1 MNKRKIYQFFEEKDL
16 IVEQLGLSFSDLN
29 YNHCWYPSSGMDFRP
44 LVHFE
49 SSELVENTRPTVYL
63 YSDSNILG
71 YSRISRNPFESGMVL
86 FKSTKDQTIL
96 TVKSCTK
103 VHLKQVMDFMPFEV
117 DTFNNGILHSSFKD
131 ELSGSVFFIITELEC
146 IRNSRKVKVEV
157 PLFYFTYENM
167 DLLMNFLLP
176 NSINVHTL
184 IHVLDGSSYGG
195 SEVSMHFIY
204 QFIKELKMK
213 RIITDANLSSKE
225 IDYELMERQ
234 ILEYYHFQVN
244 NNFFGRS
251 NKYISQGIFDSF
263 RINPN
268 PIENW
273 KTNSFLLQPCEEGFT
288 KNVAEKVFCYYR

>member
-1 MNKRKIYQFFEEKDL
+1 MNKRKIYQFFQEKDL

-86 FKSTKDQTIL
+86 FKSAKDQTIL
-96 TVKSCTK
+96 TVKSCNK

-167 DLLMNFLLP
+167 DFLMNFLLP
-176 NSINVHTL
+176 NSINVQTL
-184 IHVLDGSSYGG
+184 IHILDGSTYGG
-195 SEVSMHFIY
+195 SQFSMHFIY
-204 QFIKELKMK
+204 QFTKELKLK
-213 RIITDANLSSKE
+213 RIVTDADLSSKKV
-225 IDYELMERQ
+225 DFDLMERQ
-234 ILEYYHFQVN
+234 LLEYYHFQVD
-244 NNFFGRS
+244 NNFFDRD
-251 NKYISQGIFDSF
+251 NKYVSEKIFKSF
-263 RINPN
+263 LVNRNPL
-268 PIENW
+268 ENW
-273 KTNSFLLQPCEEGFT
+273 KIKSFLLHSCETGFSR
-288 KNVAEKVFCYYR
+288 NVDEKVFCYYR